1 MPDRPPA
8 PGYHVPMP
16 DSSLLTED
24 VRALAGVE
32 HRLEPVRVTLRSVR
46 RALEVYFGAPQP
58 ASYADGD
65 PVPGYAIAA
74 FESDGE
80 SERPDIPRLLP
91 NSLLISNDWQFER
104 PLRLGEE
111 FVRVYSV
118 TNIAERFGGRFGY
131 SIDFRSE
138 IRYIDARGETVAR
151 SGSTMTQYDA
161 RATRE
166 AGDAS

>member
-1 MPDRPPA
+1 MPDA
-8 PGYHVPMP
+8 
-16 DSSLLTED
+16 SLLSDD

-58 ASYADGD
+58 ANYAAGD

-111 FVRVYSV
+111 FARVYAI

-138 IRYIDARGETVAR
+138 IRYIDSGGAIAAR

-161 RATRE
+161 QSARDH
-166 AGDAS
+166 GDAS

>member
-1 MPDRPPA
+1 MPDT
-8 PGYHVPMP
+8 
-16 DSSLLTED
+16 SLLTD
-24 VRALAGVE
+24 DIRALAGVE

-58 ASYADGD
+58 VTFADGD
-65 PVPGYAIAA
+65 RVPGYAIAA

-111 FVRVYSV
+111 FTRVYAI

-138 IRYIDARGETVAR
+138 IRYIDADGAITAR

-161 RATRE
+161 QSARGG
-166 AGDAS
+166 GDAS